1 MQASSLAMLLIAVWV
16 LSPRRPLSGGFAGV
30 HAQQSKN
37 TRYTTRF
44 DSIDVE
50 VILKNERIFKRYMDC
65 LLDKGRCTPEARE
78 LKRLLPEALKTE
90 CLKCSEV
97 QRRQGAKVMAF
108 IIKNKRPYWD
118 LLLAKYDPQGVFRA
132 KYKYNDQNI
141 EAVLKQLEREQQGLY
156 GTYSNP
162 TNTTTVNS
170 ASSRK

>member
-1 MQASSLAMLLIAVWV
+1 MFLIAVWA
-16 LSPRRPLSGGFAGV
+16 LSPRRLPWGLPWGGLAGV
-30 HAQQSKN
+30 AAQQQAKN

-50 VILKNERIFKRYMDC
+50 VILKNERIFRRYMDC

-108 IIKNKRPYWD
+108 IIKNKRPSWE
-118 LLLAKYDPQGVFRA
+118 LLLAKYDPQGIFRA
-132 KYKYNDQNI
+132 KYMYNENNI
-141 EAVLKQLEREQQGLY
+141 EAVLKQLEREQQGIY
-156 GTYSNP
+156 GTYSS
-162 TNTTTVNS
+162 TNSTTSSNS
-170 ASSRK
+170 TSIR

>member
-1 MQASSLAMLLIAVWV
+1 MRASKASSLVAVLLIAVW
-16 LSPRRPLSGGFAGV
+16 GFTGV
-30 HAQQSKN
+30 QAQQKSKD

-97 QRRQGAKVMAF
+97 QRRQGAKVMGF

-118 LLLAKYDPQGVFRA
+118 LLLAKYDPQGIFRA
-132 KYKYNDQNI
+132 KYNYNENNI
-141 EAVLKQLEREQQGLY
+141 EGVLKQLEREQQGLY
-156 GTYSNP
+156 GTYSNT
-162 TNTTTVNS
+162 TNTTNTVNS
-170 ASSRK
+170 TSTRK